1 MTSSWTPL
9 GIDDRG
15 TIRTCFEQ
23 IYPISAAGAV
33 VEVEG
38 GSGVSVGGT
47 PTAPVIY
54 NTGVLSINAGLGIG
68 LSGSAQTPT
77 VRNTG
82 VLAVQ
87 AGEGISIQNT
97 DQLPEVNNEGVLSV
111 TAGTGITTGGTAK
124 NPVVNNAGVLSV
136 TAGTNITLGGT
147 ASNPVINAASS
158 SNYFG
163 PGGDNTQDSTT
174 ALLDEQGGN
183 VWYIDVPFYGGAG
196 PRRQA
201 FLNILMSAPASPTS
215 TIQNIVI
222 RTSINGLAAGA
233 TSWTVITESLQLPD
247 NAGGWSGMQTA
258 YPAPGPGGNPA
269 VNHSLWFDNPMPF
282 TQIVGNWDN
291 KRVFL
296 KFTIVPWGS

>member
-15 TIRTCFEQ
+15 TIRTCFEA

-33 VEVEG
+33 TEVEG
-38 GSGVSVGGT
+38 GGGISVGGT
-47 PTAPVIY
+47 PTAPIIY
-54 NTGVLSINAGLGIG
+54 
-68 LSGSAQTPT
+68 
-77 VRNTG
+77 
-82 VLAVQ
+82 
-87 AGEGISIQNT
+87 
-97 DQLPEVNNEGVLSV
+97 NEGVLSV
-111 TAGTGITTGGTAK
+111 SAGQGIAISGAPQSPVITNTGVRSISNGPGIAITGTA
-124 NPVVNNAGVLSV
+124 NAPVVQNSGVLSV
-136 TAGTNITLGGT
+136 NPGTGISISGSSQSPVVDNTGVLSLTAGTNITLGGT
-147 ASNPVINAASS
+147 SQNPVINAAAS

-163 PGGDNTQDSTT
+163 PGGDSVQDATT
-174 ALLDEQGGN
+174 ALLDEQGSG
-183 VWYIDVPFYGGAG
+183 VWYIDVPLYGGAG

-215 TIQNIVI
+215 NIQNIVI

-247 NAGGWSGMQTA
+247 NAGGWSGMQTT

-282 TQIVGNWDN
+282 TQIVGKWDN

-296 KFTIVPWGS
+296 KFTIVPWSS